1 MLTLYTTPS
10 YLFVYGPSAMRIRKS
25 KEARMLK
32 RQRLRSN
39 CPIKGIP
46 LT

>member
-1 MLTLYTTPS
+1 MDRLQL
-10 YLFVYGPSAMRIRKS
+10 RIRKS

-32 RQRLRSN
+32 RQTPSQEM
-39 CPIKGIP
+39 PIKGIP